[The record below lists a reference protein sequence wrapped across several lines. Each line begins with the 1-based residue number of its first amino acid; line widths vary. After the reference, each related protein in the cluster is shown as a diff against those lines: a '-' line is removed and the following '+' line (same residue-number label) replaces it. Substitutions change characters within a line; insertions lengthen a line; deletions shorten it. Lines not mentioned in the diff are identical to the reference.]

1 MQRHC
6 AHDRCRSASVF
17 GTTDNVRPAEALKRD
32 GGEGIKTG
40 EAARAVRAAPVVFGR
55 PAYPPRMEFDPADLP
70 VALRYN
76 LMIGTIVPRPI
87 AVVGT
92 ASPDGRPN
100 VAPFSFFM
108 GCGSNPMCLVVSVAN
123 PPGGAGE
130 KDTLRN
136 AKPVEEGGTGV
147 FTVSVA
153 TEDTLARIVA
163 CAEPLPYGES
173 EFDLAGLTPTWG
185 TKVRA
190 PRVRESPVSYECRTR
205 QLVRMAPGVEGA
217 STLIIGEVV
226 HVHLDDA
233 LAHERYHIDPAK
245 LRAVGRMGGPDYCT
259 TRERAPLPYGRGA
272 LAKPVAWTR
281 DQPPA

>member
-1 MQRHC
+1 
-6 AHDRCRSASVF
+6 
-17 GTTDNVRPAEALKRD
+17 
-32 GGEGIKTG
+32 
-40 EAARAVRAAPVVFGR
+40 
-55 PAYPPRMEFDPADLP
+55 MELDPADLP

-76 LMIGTIVPRPI
+76 LMIGTILPRPI

-153 TEDTLARIVA
+153 TEHTLVRIVA

-173 EFDLAGLTPTWG
+173 EFDLAGLTPVWG

-190 PRVRESPVSYECRTR
+190 PRVLESPVSYECRTR

-226 HVHLDDA
+226 HVHVDDS

-259 TRERAPLPYGRGA
+259 TRERAALPYGRGA
-272 LAKPVAWTR
+272 LAKPVTWTR
-281 DQPPA
+281 DG